1 MYTDD
6 DDFKAFEY
14 DGGEKKG
21 KYDDDTANF
30 SVAEELK
37 ESGGFC
43 KYEQRGCTD
52 IPFLIV
58 FWIGMG
64 AMLFLGVDGLMK
76 GNPAKLLAP
85 LDGDD
90 MFCGVS
96 PGYEEYG
103 QLFIPLKGANLLKLF
118 ESAVCVKEC
127 PKKDVASVCKVKANQ
142 TECPTPAYESA
153 DTYGVGFCL
162 PLSKEGLPQDTKD
175 AMDMIKNSIMSG
187 GKGQFIID
195 ISHAWKSVVSGC
207 VLSFVICIAYVKL
220 MSAVAETIAWFCV
233 FLI

>member
-1 MYTDD
+1 MMYTDD

-90 MFCGVS
+90 KFCGS
-96 PGYEEYG
+96 SDAIRITESSSS
-103 QLFIPLKGANLLKLF
+103 PLKEPIF
-118 ESAVCVKEC
+118 
-127 PKKDVASVCKVKANQ
+127 
-142 TECPTPAYESA
+142 
-153 DTYGVGFCL
+153 
-162 PLSKEGLPQDTKD
+162 
-175 AMDMIKNSIMSG
+175 
-187 GKGQFIID
+187 
-195 ISHAWKSVVSGC
+195 
-207 VLSFVICIAYVKL
+207 
-220 MSAVAETIAWFCV
+220 
-233 FLI
+233 